1 MNPAVKKLLRFI
13 EQPECQHYLNLAH
26 ESYLAEF
33 AEAHDLDDADDLYEA
48 VGEAAMA
55 NIMPCVLEFFF
66 SNDYMKDGQR
76 WNVIDL
82 FLKKRS
88 ALLNDKDK
96 GYLRSLRQSHMSL
109 YEVLEIEPENSIL
122 LRDLIE
128 GGEPVRVFEKSFGRQ
143 ISVWD
148 VVGVRVCGEAGRF
161 VLGGGALVLD
171 REAGTELAK
180 NIRGL
185 QAAGMEFLRTTANDL
200 DGGGYSNAEKERLM
214 KVMWAKEISL
224 GYLEDSFKKLNRKIE
239 FCNSD
244 GDPLQYYTMTFPLKA
259 DWKEIAARINTVEDY
274 HQDEDGRAR
283 KFWNWCQPMDT
294 GLRPSEDRGDVFMQT
309 IETTL
314 DADDLDGP
322 VRVLGTI
329 ELRKTKMVAEANSLN
344 RAKRLETRLVKLL
357 GSSIG
362 SSVWKKAET
371 PSGKSA
377 KEIGGARK
385 AKPLPEPD
393 ISPEEQTEIMHAMFM
408 QHYHG
413 WLTTPVPALGNKT
426 PKELS
431 KTEAGRNKLVE
442 ALKGVENSVRH
453 LERQSGITSPLDLGW
468 MWKELGVARDRV
480 A

>member
-26 ESYLAEF
+26 ESYLTEF

-55 NIMPCVLEFFF
+55 TMIPCVLEFFF

-122 LRDLIE
+122 LRDLID

-148 VVGVRVCGEAGRF
+148 VVGVRVCGEAGRR
-161 VLGGGALVLD
+161 VLSGGALVLD
-171 REAGTELAK
+171 REAGNELARS
-180 NIRGL
+180 IREL

-200 DGGGYSNAEKERLM
+200 DGGGYSSAEKERLM
-214 KVMWAKEISL
+214 KVMWAKEIGL

-244 GDPLQYYTMTFPLKA
+244 GDPLQYYTMTFSLKA
-259 DWKEIAARINTVEDY
+259 DWKEIAASINTVKDY

-283 KFWNWCQPMDT
+283 KFWNWYQPINT

-314 DADDLDGP
+314 DADDLNGP

-329 ELRKTKMVAEANSLN
+329 ELRKTKMVAEANSMN
-344 RAKRLETRLVKLL
+344 RAKRLEASLVKLL

-362 SSVWKKAET
+362 GSVWKKIET

-385 AKPLPEPD
+385 TKPLPEPD
-393 ISPEEQTEIMHAMFM
+393 ISPEEQTEIMHAMLT
-408 QHYHG
+408 QHYRG

-431 KTEAGRNKLVE
+431 KTEAGRQKLVE

-453 LERQSGITSPLDLGW
+453 LERQSGITSPLDLSW
-468 MWKELGVARDRV
+468 VWKELGVARG
-480 A
+480 